1 MANKTKDQVQ
11 RSKEGGERTGGAFW
25 TVQMTRQ
32 ATHRFC
38 FVFVFFYSDPIL
50 PHGCHFFSFSLSH
63 FLSPSFF
70 GGFGE
75 GKQAEGGGKR
85 LFFTSVL
92 RITVHKL
99 FSKLTGLN
107 LPFNGLI

>member
-50 PHGCHFFSFSLSH
+50 PHGCHFFSFSLTFSLPP
-63 FLSPSFF
+63 FL
-70 GGFGE
+70 E
-75 GKQAEGGGKR
+75 VLGKGSKLREVGR
-85 LFFTSVL
+85 DFFFT
-92 RITVHKL
+92 
-99 FSKLTGLN
+99 
-107 LPFNGLI
+107 